1 MTAAPCTT
9 DASTVTDACSATD
22 ACTATYIFA
31 VCRGGDPAALE
42 GLAGHAEGAHV
53 RLLPVGSFTAVVQ
66 DVPADRFSEEAV
78 RERLSDGAEL
88 ERCARTHHAVVCAAA
103 RCAPTVPLPLATLYL
118 GDERART
125 ALARREQRL
134 HAALDRIEGR
144 AEWSVKAYAVP
155 GRPDAPGPAGR
166 TGGTSAPAAPAAPS
180 SAGSGAGRAYLERV
194 RSRKQARDH
203 RQETALR
210 AAERVDTAL
219 RDLAV
224 AARRLRLHGPGPD
237 GDRRTQVLNAAYL
250 VAEGRES
257 ELAAAVGRLR
267 QQAEAD
273 GVRIEVSGPWVPYSF
288 VDGGDT
294 DDLDD

>member
-9 DASTVTDACSATD
+9 GVPTATD
-22 ACTATYIFA
+22 VPTATCVFA

-42 GLAGHAEGAHV
+42 GMPGHEEGARV
-53 RLLPVGSFTAVVQ
+53 RLLPLGSLTAVVQ

-88 ERCARTHHAVVCAAA
+88 ERCARTHHAVVSAAA

-118 GDERART
+118 GDERARA
-125 ALARREQRL
+125 ALGKREQHL

-144 AEWSVKAYAVP
+144 AEWAVKAYTVP
-155 GRPDAPGPAGR
+155 VRPDAPAPAGKPE
-166 TGGTSAPAAPAAPS
+166 GPAAPAAS
-180 SAGSGAGRAYLERV
+180 SPDGPGSGRAYLERV
-194 RSRKQARDH
+194 RSRKRARDL
-203 RQETALR
+203 RQEAALR

-219 RDLAV
+219 RGLAV

-250 VAEGRES
+250 VDGDRDR

-267 QQAEAD
+267 QEAEAD

-288 VDGGDT
+288 VDGGGT
-294 DDLDD
+294 GDLDC